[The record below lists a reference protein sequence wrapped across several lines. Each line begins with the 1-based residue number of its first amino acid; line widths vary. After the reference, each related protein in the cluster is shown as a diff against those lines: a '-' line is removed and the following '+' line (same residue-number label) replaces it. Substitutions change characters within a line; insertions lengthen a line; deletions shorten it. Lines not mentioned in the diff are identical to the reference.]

1 MVDEPRDGHW
11 RDVAGT
17 VPLAPEAGGPALLQG
32 LVGVIVFVEKIGARQ
47 NREDTLV
54 PPR

>member
-1 MVDEPRDGHW
+1 MNPAMVTG
-11 RDVAGT
+11 VMFAGT